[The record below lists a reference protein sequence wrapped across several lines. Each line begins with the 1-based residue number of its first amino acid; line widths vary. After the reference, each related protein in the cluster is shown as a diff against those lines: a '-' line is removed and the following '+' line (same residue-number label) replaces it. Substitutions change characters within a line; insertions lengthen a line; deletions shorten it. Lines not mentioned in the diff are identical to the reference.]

1 METTK
6 KTCVTEGKAVG
17 DTDLINVKKTYYK

>member
-6 KTCVTEGKAVG
+6 KTCVTEGKAVS
-17 DTDLINVKKTYYK
+17 DTDLINVKKIYYK